1 MKILYVRLENYIG
14 IFNGRG
20 DNVLEIDLSHTTTP
34 IIVIKGH
41 NGSGKSTLLKA
52 LNPMP
57 DSNDQFIPG
66 AEAKKTL
73 VYQINTDIVRIEY
86 LYPVKKDGSRATTKA
101 QVFKNNEPLNLTNNV
116 SDAKEIIYTLF
127 KLDSSFLALS
137 QLTSTDRGLADKRP
151 SERKIFVNSSIS
163 GIEEYN
169 NMYKVINKKFSMYKS
184 LINSVVSKINKIGNK
199 QELDISFNRVNRM
212 LEEIIKER
220 DTALA
225 SVAKIQAKLDE
236 NNAKELVDKYN
247 SLESEIYEKNVKVKQ
262 LLSELKDINPD
273 LVTHNM
279 IELRKIEKSKAIE
292 LATLNEEIKNT
303 QALKDSLSKE
313 MNELNSN
320 IQKKIAERNTYIST
334 EISTAE
340 MNAYDD
346 AVKELN
352 IIHQDI
358 HTAGLNIS
366 DKTEIQNLN
375 ELFTFIIDKLQFIT
389 DGLNSIDYEMG
400 FDFILKNKHNE
411 ETWRIAQDLRNE
423 INSLT
428 MQVNETNL
436 QMSLLESLVE
446 KSEKLK
452 LRPASCKDNTC
463 IFIKDAFEAAKQKP
477 NDELIK
483 LQQKNEKTSNILK
496 EKQKQ
501 LEVINDCIELKN
513 RFDVIYNKICSY
525 EFLLNKVDLHDL
537 TSIDF
542 LVSIARTGNYKMIKE
557 TRDKINVLYNLL
569 ELKENYEKT
578 VDLYKDAIDEYNKN
592 KSIIDSIN
600 MDIDSSKEKLQDVS
614 KEYSLKSSKVS
625 ELETTISELE
635 PMVNK
640 LSTYIEIKLPELEM
654 IMNQIQG
661 LRNNKESLRQRV
673 MQVEEINKDLESSSN
688 IVDQIN
694 ARYNDILKQRD
705 ILSYN
710 KIMIEKY
717 LEELA
722 DYKSKYEKLETIR
735 YYVSPTTG
743 IQTVFM
749 GAYMNNIILKAN
761 ELLSL
766 IFNGQFVIQP
776 FVINESEFRIPCLGS
791 GILNDDISSM
801 STSQICM
808 ISMIISFAMLANAD
822 TDYNILKLD
831 EIDGGLDPDNRSQF
845 ISLLNSLIQ
854 IVDCEQCFLISH
866 NMEYSDKVN
875 VIDMSARPVRV
886 I

>member
-1 MKILYVRLENYIG
+1 MKILYVKLENYIG

-262 LLSELKDINPD
+262 LLAELKDINPD

-279 IELRKIEKSKAIE
+279 IELRKIEKTKAIE

-334 EISTAE
+334 EISTEE

-483 LQQKNEKTSNILK
+483 LQQKNEKTSNTLK

-625 ELETTISELE
+625 ELETTISKLE

-654 IMNQIQG
+654 IMNQIQE

>member
-1 MKILYVRLENYIG
+1 MKILYVKLENYIG

-169 NMYKVINKKFSMYKS
+169 NMYKTINKKFSMYKS

-262 LLSELKDINPD
+262 LLAELKDINPD

-279 IELRKIEKSKAIE
+279 NELRKIEKTKAIE

-400 FDFILKNKHNE
+400 FDFILKNKRNE

-483 LQQKNEKTSNILK
+483 LQQKNEKTSSILK

-614 KEYSLKSSKVS
+614 KEYSLKSSKAN
-625 ELETTISELE
+625 ELETTISKLE
-635 PMVNK
+635 PIVNK

-654 IMNQIQG
+654 IMNKIQE
-661 LRNNKESLRQRV
+661 LKNNKESLRQRV

>member
-1 MKILYVRLENYIG
+1 MKILYVKLENYIG

-86 LYPVKKDGSRATTKA
+86 FYPVKKDGSRATTKA

-169 NMYKVINKKFSMYKS
+169 NMYKTINKKFSMYKS

-262 LLSELKDINPD
+262 LLAELKDINPD

-279 IELRKIEKSKAIE
+279 NELRKIEKTKAIE

-303 QALKDSLSKE
+303 QSLKDSLSKE

-352 IIHQDI
+352 IIQQDI

-463 IFIKDAFEAAKQKP
+463 VFIKDAFEAAKQKP

-501 LEVINDCIELKN
+501 LEAINDCIELKN

-600 MDIDSSKEKLQDVS
+600 MDIASSKEKLQEVS
-614 KEYSLKSSKVS
+614 KEYSLKSSKVT
-625 ELETTISELE
+625 ELETTINELE

-654 IMNQIQG
+654 VMNQIQE
-661 LRNNKESLRQRV
+661 LKNNKESLRQRV

>member
-1 MKILYVRLENYIG
+1 M
-14 IFNGRG
+14 
-20 DNVLEIDLSHTTTP
+20 
-34 IIVIKGH
+34 
-41 NGSGKSTLLKA
+41 
-52 LNPMP
+52 
-57 DSNDQFIPG
+57 
-66 AEAKKTL
+66 

-262 LLSELKDINPD
+262 LLAELKDINPD

-279 IELRKIEKSKAIE
+279 IELRKIEKTKAIE

-334 EISTAE
+334 EISTEE

-483 LQQKNEKTSNILK
+483 LQQKNEKTSNTLK

-614 KEYSLKSSKVS
+614 KEYSLKSSKVT

-875 VIDMSARPVRV
+875 VIDMSARPVIV

>member
-1 MKILYVRLENYIG
+1 MKILYVKLENYIG

-86 LYPVKKDGSRATTKA
+86 FYPIKKDGSRATTKA

-169 NMYKVINKKFSMYKS
+169 NMYKTINKKFSMYKS

-212 LEEIIKER
+212 LEEIVKER
-220 DTALA
+220 DKALS
-225 SVAKIQAKLDE
+225 SVAKIQAKLDD

-262 LLSELKDINPD
+262 LLAELKDINPD

-279 IELRKIEKSKAIE
+279 NELRKIEKSKAIE

-352 IIHQDI
+352 IIQQDI

-375 ELFTFIIDKLQFIT
+375 ELFTFITDKLQFIT
-389 DGLNSIDYEMG
+389 DGLNSIDYEIG

-463 IFIKDAFEAAKQKP
+463 VFIKDAFEAAKQKP

-614 KEYSLKSSKVS
+614 KEYSLKSSKVT
-625 ELETTISELE
+625 ELETTISKLE

-654 IMNQIQG
+654 IMNQIQE
-661 LRNNKESLRQRV
+661 LKNNKESLRQRV

-694 ARYNDILKQRD
+694 DRYNDILKQRD

>member
-1 MKILYVRLENYIG
+1 MKILYVKLENYIG

-262 LLSELKDINPD
+262 LLAELKDINPD

-334 EISTAE
+334 EISTEE

-483 LQQKNEKTSNILK
+483 LQQKNEKTSNTLK

-614 KEYSLKSSKVS
+614 KEYSLKSSKVT

>member
-1 MKILYVRLENYIG
+1 MKILYVKLENYIG

-73 VYQINTDIVRIEY
+73 VYQINTDIARIEY

-262 LLSELKDINPD
+262 LLAELKDINPD

-279 IELRKIEKSKAIE
+279 IELRKIEKTKAIE

-334 EISTAE
+334 EISTEE

-411 ETWRIAQDLRNE
+411 ETWRISQDLRNE

-463 IFIKDAFEAAKQKP
+463 IFIKDAYDAAKQKP

-542 LVSIARTGNYKMIKE
+542 LVSVARTGNYKMIKE

-600 MDIDSSKEKLQDVS
+600 MDIDSSKEKLQEVS
-614 KEYSLKSSKVS
+614 KEYSLKSSKVN
-625 ELETTISELE
+625 ELETTISKLE

-654 IMNQIQG
+654 IMNQIQE

>member
-262 LLSELKDINPD
+262 LLAELKDINPD

-334 EISTAE
+334 EISTEE

-483 LQQKNEKTSNILK
+483 LQQKNEKTSNTLK

-569 ELKENYEKT
+569 ELKENYKKT

-600 MDIDSSKEKLQDVS
+600 MDIDSSKEKLQEVS
-614 KEYSLKSSKVS
+614 KEYSLKSSKVN

-640 LSTYIEIKLPELEM
+640 LSTYIEIKLPELEI

>member
-1 MKILYVRLENYIG
+1 MKILYVKLENYIG

-169 NMYKVINKKFSMYKS
+169 NMYKTINKKFSMYKS

-262 LLSELKDINPD
+262 LLAELKDINPD

-279 IELRKIEKSKAIE
+279 NELRKIEKTKAIE

-352 IIHQDI
+352 IIQQDI

-375 ELFTFIIDKLQFIT
+375 ELFTFITDKLQFIT
-389 DGLNSIDYEMG
+389 DGLNSIDYEIG

-483 LQQKNEKTSNILK
+483 LQQKNEKTSSILK

-557 TRDKINVLYNLL
+557 TKDKINILYNLL

-614 KEYSLKSSKVS
+614 KEYFLKSSKVT

-654 IMNQIQG
+654 VMNQIQE
-661 LRNNKESLRQRV
+661 LKNSKESLRQRV
-673 MQVEEINKDLESSSN
+673 MQIEEINKDLESSSN

>member
-52 LNPMP
+52 LNPIP

-262 LLSELKDINPD
+262 LLAELKDINPD

-279 IELRKIEKSKAIE
+279 IELRKIEKTKAIE

-303 QALKDSLSKE
+303 QALKNSLSKE

-463 IFIKDAFEAAKQKP
+463 IFIKDAFEASKQKP

-483 LQQKNEKTSNILK
+483 LQQKNEKTSSILK

-513 RFDVIYNKICSY
+513 RFDAIYNKICSY

-614 KEYSLKSSKVS
+614 KEYSLKSSKVN
-625 ELETTISELE
+625 ELETTISKLE

-654 IMNQIQG
+654 IMNRIQE

>member
-334 EISTAE
+334 EISTEE

-411 ETWRIAQDLRNE
+411 ETWRISQDLRNE

-513 RFDVIYNKICSY
+513 RFDAIYNKICSY
-525 EFLLNKVDLHDL
+525 EFLLNKADLHDL

-542 LVSIARTGNYKMIKE
+542 LVSIARTGNYKMIKD

-614 KEYSLKSSKVS
+614 KEYSLKSSKVT
-625 ELETTISELE
+625 ELETTISKLE

-743 IQTVFM
+743 IHTVFM

>member
-1 MKILYVRLENYIG
+1 MKILYVKLENYIG

-262 LLSELKDINPD
+262 LLAELKDINPD

-303 QALKDSLSKE
+303 QALKESLSKE

-334 EISTAE
+334 EISTEE

-483 LQQKNEKTSNILK
+483 LQQKNEKTSSILK

-614 KEYSLKSSKVS
+614 KKYSLKSSKVN

-654 IMNQIQG
+654 IMNQIQE

-854 IVDCEQCFLISH
+854 IVDCDQCFLISH

>member
-1 MKILYVRLENYIG
+1 
-14 IFNGRG
+14 
-20 DNVLEIDLSHTTTP
+20 
-34 IIVIKGH
+34 
-41 NGSGKSTLLKA
+41 
-52 LNPMP
+52 
-57 DSNDQFIPG
+57 
-66 AEAKKTL
+66 
-73 VYQINTDIVRIEY
+73 
-86 LYPVKKDGSRATTKA
+86 
-101 QVFKNNEPLNLTNNV
+101 
-116 SDAKEIIYTLF
+116 
-127 KLDSSFLALS
+127 
-137 QLTSTDRGLADKRP
+137 
-151 SERKIFVNSSIS
+151 
-163 GIEEYN
+163 
-169 NMYKVINKKFSMYKS
+169 
-184 LINSVVSKINKIGNK
+184 
-199 QELDISFNRVNRM
+199 M

-262 LLSELKDINPD
+262 LLAELKDINPD

-334 EISTAE
+334 EISTEE

-483 LQQKNEKTSNILK
+483 LQQKNEKTSNTLK

-654 IMNQIQG
+654 IMNQIQE

-722 DYKSKYEKLETIR
+722 EYKSKYEKLETIR

>member
-1 MKILYVRLENYIG
+1 MKILYVKLENYIG

-73 VYQINTDIVRIEY
+73 VYQINMDIVRIEY

-220 DTALA
+220 DIALA

-262 LLSELKDINPD
+262 LLAELKDINPD

-279 IELRKIEKSKAIE
+279 IELRKIEKTKAIE

-334 EISTAE
+334 EISTEE

-358 HTAGLNIS
+358 HTVGLNIS
-366 DKTEIQNLN
+366 DKTDIQNLN

-483 LQQKNEKTSNILK
+483 LQQKNEKTSSILK

-614 KEYSLKSSKVS
+614 KEYSLKSSKVN
-625 ELETTISELE
+625 ELETTISKLE

-640 LSTYIEIKLPELEM
+640 LSTYIETKLPELEM
-654 IMNQIQG
+654 IMHQIQE

-722 DYKSKYEKLETIR
+722 EYKSKYEKLETIR

>member
-1 MKILYVRLENYIG
+1 MKILYVKLENYIG

-169 NMYKVINKKFSMYKS
+169 NMYKTINKKFSMYKS

-262 LLSELKDINPD
+262 LLAELKDINPD

-334 EISTAE
+334 EISTEE

-463 IFIKDAFEAAKQKP
+463 VFIKDAFEAAKQKP

-513 RFDVIYNKICSY
+513 RFDLIYNKICSY

-614 KEYSLKSSKVS
+614 KEYSLKSSKVT

-654 IMNQIQG
+654 IMNQIQE
-661 LRNNKESLRQRV
+661 LKNNKESLRQRV

>member
-20 DNVLEIDLSHTTTP
+20 DNVLEIDLSHTTTS

-169 NMYKVINKKFSMYKS
+169 NMYKAINKKFSMYKS

-262 LLSELKDINPD
+262 LLAELKDINPD

-279 IELRKIEKSKAIE
+279 IELRKIEKTKAIE

-303 QALKDSLSKE
+303 QSLKDSLSKE

-334 EISTAE
+334 EISTEE

-483 LQQKNEKTSNILK
+483 LQQKNEKTSSILK

-557 TRDKINVLYNLL
+557 TRDKINVLYNSL

-614 KEYSLKSSKVS
+614 KEYSLKSSKVT

-654 IMNQIQG
+654 IMNQIQT

>member
-262 LLSELKDINPD
+262 LLAELKDINPD

-279 IELRKIEKSKAIE
+279 IELRKIEKTKAIE

-303 QALKDSLSKE
+303 QSLKDSLSKE

-352 IIHQDI
+352 IIYQDI
-358 HTAGLNIS
+358 RTAGLNIS

-411 ETWRIAQDLRNE
+411 ETWRIAQGLRNE

-463 IFIKDAFEAAKQKP
+463 VFIKDAFEAAKQKP

-654 IMNQIQG
+654 IMNQIRE

>member
-1 MKILYVRLENYIG
+1 MKILYVKLENYIG

-262 LLSELKDINPD
+262 LLAELKDINPD

-279 IELRKIEKSKAIE
+279 IELRKIEKTKAIE

-303 QALKDSLSKE
+303 QALKNSLSKE

-334 EISTAE
+334 EISTEE

-463 IFIKDAFEAAKQKP
+463 IFIKDAYDAAKQKP

-483 LQQKNEKTSNILK
+483 LQQKNEKTSSILK

-614 KEYSLKSSKVS
+614 KEYSLKSSKVN
-625 ELETTISELE
+625 ELETTINELE

-654 IMNQIQG
+654 IMNQIQE

-688 IVDQIN
+688 IVEQIN

>member
-1 MKILYVRLENYIG
+1 MKILYVKLENYIG

-220 DTALA
+220 DIALA

-262 LLSELKDINPD
+262 LLAELKDINPD

-279 IELRKIEKSKAIE
+279 IELRKIEKTKAIE

-334 EISTAE
+334 EISTEE

-352 IIHQDI
+352 SIHQDI

-614 KEYSLKSSKVS
+614 KEYSLKSSKVN

-654 IMNQIQG
+654 IMNQIQE

-673 MQVEEINKDLESSSN
+673 MQVEEINKDLDSSSN

-722 DYKSKYEKLETIR
+722 EYKSKYEKLETIR

>member
-334 EISTAE
+334 EISTEE

-411 ETWRIAQDLRNE
+411 ETWRISQDLRNE

-542 LVSIARTGNYKMIKE
+542 LVSIARTGNYKMIKD

>member
-334 EISTAE
+334 EISTEE

-537 TSIDF
+537 TSVDF

-569 ELKENYEKT
+569 ELKGNYEKT

-600 MDIDSSKEKLQDVS
+600 MDIDSSKEKLQEVS
-614 KEYSLKSSKVS
+614 KEYSLKSSKVN

-654 IMNQIQG
+654 VMNQIQE
-661 LRNNKESLRQRV
+661 LKNNKESLRQRV

>member
-212 LEEIIKER
+212 LEEIIRER

-262 LLSELKDINPD
+262 LLAELKDINPD

-279 IELRKIEKSKAIE
+279 IELRKIEKAKAIE

-334 EISTAE
+334 EISTEE

-436 QMSLLESLVE
+436 QMSLLEALVE

-483 LQQKNEKTSNILK
+483 LQQKNEKTSSILK

-614 KEYSLKSSKVS
+614 KEYSLKSSKVT

-654 IMNQIQG
+654 VMNQIQE

-722 DYKSKYEKLETIR
+722 EYKSKYEKLETIR

>member
-52 LNPMP
+52 LNPIP

-127 KLDSSFLALS
+127 KLDSSFLSLS

-262 LLSELKDINPD
+262 LLAELKDINPD

-279 IELRKIEKSKAIE
+279 IELRKIEKTKAIE

-313 MNELNSN
+313 MNELNLN

-334 EISTAE
+334 EISTEE
-340 MNAYDD
+340 MTAYDD

-389 DGLNSIDYEMG
+389 DGLNSIDYEIG

-614 KEYSLKSSKVS
+614 KEYSLKSSKVN
-625 ELETTISELE
+625 ELETTISKLE

-654 IMNQIQG
+654 IMNQIQE

-722 DYKSKYEKLETIR
+722 EYKSKYEKLETIR

>member
-1 MKILYVRLENYIG
+1 MKILYVKLENYIG

-262 LLSELKDINPD
+262 LLAELKDINPD

-279 IELRKIEKSKAIE
+279 IELRKIEKTKAIE

-334 EISTAE
+334 EISTEE

-614 KEYSLKSSKVS
+614 KEYSLKSSKVT
-625 ELETTISELE
+625 ELETTISKLE

-654 IMNQIQG
+654 IMNQIQE

>member
-262 LLSELKDINPD
+262 LLAELKDINPD

-279 IELRKIEKSKAIE
+279 IELRKIEKTKAIE

-334 EISTAE
+334 EISTEE

>member
-1 MKILYVRLENYIG
+1 MKILYVKLENYIG

-73 VYQINTDIVRIEY
+73 VYQINTDIARIEY
-86 LYPVKKDGSRATTKA
+86 LYPIKKDGSRATTKA

-169 NMYKVINKKFSMYKS
+169 NMYKTINKKFSMYKS

-247 SLESEIYEKNVKVKQ
+247 SLESEIYEKNVKVKH
-262 LLSELKDINPD
+262 LLAELKDINPN

-279 IELRKIEKSKAIE
+279 NELRKIEKTKAIE
-292 LATLNEEIKNT
+292 LATLIEEIKNT

-366 DKTEIQNLN
+366 DKTEIKNLN

-483 LQQKNEKTSNILK
+483 LQQKNEKTSSILK

-614 KEYSLKSSKVS
+614 KEYSLKSSKVT
-625 ELETTISELE
+625 ELETTISKLE

-654 IMNQIQG
+654 VMNQIQE
-661 LRNNKESLRQRV
+661 LKNNKESLRQRV

>member
-1 MKILYVRLENYIG
+1 MKILYVKLENYIG

-41 NGSGKSTLLKA
+41 NGSGKSTLLKS

-303 QALKDSLSKE
+303 QVLKESLSKE

-334 EISTAE
+334 EISTEE

-483 LQQKNEKTSNILK
+483 LQQKNEKTSSILK

-537 TSIDF
+537 TSVDF

-600 MDIDSSKEKLQDVS
+600 MDIDSSKEKLQEVS
-614 KEYSLKSSKVS
+614 KEYSLKSSKVN

>member
-262 LLSELKDINPD
+262 LLAELKDINPD

-320 IQKKIAERNTYIST
+320 IQKKIAEKNTYIST
-334 EISTAE
+334 EISTEE

-366 DKTEIQNLN
+366 DKTEIKNLN

-400 FDFILKNKHNE
+400 FNFILKNKHNE

-463 IFIKDAFEAAKQKP
+463 VFIKDAFEAAKQKP

-542 LVSIARTGNYKMIKE
+542 LVSIARTGNYKTIKE

-614 KEYSLKSSKVS
+614 KEYSLKSSKVN

-654 IMNQIQG
+654 IMNQIQE

>member
-1 MKILYVRLENYIG
+1 MKILYVKLENYIG

-57 DSNDQFIPG
+57 DSNDQFIPS

-220 DTALA
+220 DTALT

-262 LLSELKDINPD
+262 LLAELKDINPD

-279 IELRKIEKSKAIE
+279 IELRKIEKTKAIE

-334 EISTAE
+334 EISTEE

-483 LQQKNEKTSNILK
+483 LQQKNEKTSSILK

-600 MDIDSSKEKLQDVS
+600 MDIDSSKEKLQEVS
-614 KEYSLKSSKVS
+614 KEYSLKRSKVS
-625 ELETTISELE
+625 ELETTISKLE

>member
-1 MKILYVRLENYIG
+1 MKILYVKLENYIG

-169 NMYKVINKKFSMYKS
+169 NMYKTINKKFSMYKS

-262 LLSELKDINPD
+262 LLAELKDINPD

-279 IELRKIEKSKAIE
+279 NELRKIEKTKAIE

-352 IIHQDI
+352 IIQQDI

-375 ELFTFIIDKLQFIT
+375 ELFTFITDKLQFIT
-389 DGLNSIDYEMG
+389 DGLNSIDYEIG

-483 LQQKNEKTSNILK
+483 LQQKNEKTSSILK

-557 TRDKINVLYNLL
+557 TKDKINILYNLL

-614 KEYSLKSSKVS
+614 KEYSLKSSKVT

-640 LSTYIEIKLPELEM
+640 LSTYIEIKLPALEM
-654 IMNQIQG
+654 IMNQIQE
-661 LRNNKESLRQRV
+661 LKNNKESLRQRV
-673 MQVEEINKDLESSSN
+673 MQIEEINKDLESSSN

>member
-1 MKILYVRLENYIG
+1 MKILYVKLENYIG

-220 DTALA
+220 DIALA

-262 LLSELKDINPD
+262 LLAELKYINPD

-279 IELRKIEKSKAIE
+279 IELRKIEKTKAIE

-334 EISTAE
+334 EISTEE

-614 KEYSLKSSKVS
+614 KEYSLKSSKVT
-625 ELETTISELE
+625 ELETTISKLE

-654 IMNQIQG
+654 VMNQIQE
-661 LRNNKESLRQRV
+661 LRSNKESLRQRV

-722 DYKSKYEKLETIR
+722 EYKSKYEKLETIR

>member
-1 MKILYVRLENYIG
+1 MKILYVKLENYIG

-220 DTALA
+220 DIALA

-262 LLSELKDINPD
+262 LLAELKDINPD

-279 IELRKIEKSKAIE
+279 IELRKIEKTKAIE

-303 QALKDSLSKE
+303 QSLKDSLSKE

-614 KEYSLKSSKVS
+614 KEYSLKSSKVN
-625 ELETTISELE
+625 ELETTISKLE

-654 IMNQIQG
+654 VMNQIRE

>member
-334 EISTAE
+334 EISTEE

-411 ETWRIAQDLRNE
+411 ETWRISQDLRNE

-542 LVSIARTGNYKMIKE
+542 LVSIARTGNYKMIKD

-614 KEYSLKSSKVS
+614 KEYSLKSSKVT
-625 ELETTISELE
+625 ELETTISKLE

-722 DYKSKYEKLETIR
+722 DYKSKYERLETIR

-743 IQTVFM
+743 IHTVFM

>member
-262 LLSELKDINPD
+262 LLAELKDINPD

-279 IELRKIEKSKAIE
+279 IELRKIEKTKAIE

-463 IFIKDAFEAAKQKP
+463 IFIKDAFEAAKQNP

-483 LQQKNEKTSNILK
+483 LQQKNEKTSSILK

-600 MDIDSSKEKLQDVS
+600 MDIDSSKEKLQEVS
-614 KEYSLKSSKVS
+614 KEYSLKSSKVN
-625 ELETTISELE
+625 ELETTISKLE

-640 LSTYIEIKLPELEM
+640 LSTYIEIKLPALEM
-654 IMNQIQG
+654 IMNQIQE

-694 ARYNDILKQRD
+694 DRYNDILKQRD

-722 DYKSKYEKLETIR
+722 EYKSKYEKLETIR

>member
-1 MKILYVRLENYIG
+1 MKILYVKLENYIG

-169 NMYKVINKKFSMYKS
+169 NMYKTINKKFSMYKS

-262 LLSELKDINPD
+262 LLAELKDINPD

-279 IELRKIEKSKAIE
+279 NELRKIEKTKAIE

-352 IIHQDI
+352 IIQQDI

-375 ELFTFIIDKLQFIT
+375 ELFTFITDKLQFIT
-389 DGLNSIDYEMG
+389 DGLNSIDYEIG

-483 LQQKNEKTSNILK
+483 LQQKNEKTSSILK

-557 TRDKINVLYNLL
+557 TKDKINILYNLL

-614 KEYSLKSSKVS
+614 KEYSLKSSKVT
-625 ELETTISELE
+625 ELETFINELE

-640 LSTYIEIKLPELEM
+640 LSTYIEIKIPELEM
-654 IMNQIQG
+654 VMNQIQE
-661 LRNNKESLRQRV
+661 LKNSKESLRQRV
-673 MQVEEINKDLESSSN
+673 MQIEEINKDLESSSN

>member
-101 QVFKNNEPLNLTNNV
+101 QIFKNNEPLNLTNNV

-262 LLSELKDINPD
+262 LLAELKDINPD

-334 EISTAE
+334 EISTEE

-483 LQQKNEKTSNILK
+483 LQQKNEKTSSILK

-614 KEYSLKSSKVS
+614 KEYSLKSSKVT

-654 IMNQIQG
+654 IMNQIQE

>member
-1 MKILYVRLENYIG
+1 MKILYVKLENYIG

-86 LYPVKKDGSRATTKA
+86 FYPVKKDGSRATTKA

-236 NNAKELVDKYN
+236 NNTKELVDKYN

-262 LLSELKDINPD
+262 LLAELKDINPD

-279 IELRKIEKSKAIE
+279 IELRKIEKTKAIE

-352 IIHQDI
+352 IIYQDI
-358 HTAGLNIS
+358 RTAGLNIS

-428 MQVNETNL
+428 MRVNETNL

-463 IFIKDAFEAAKQKP
+463 IFIKDAFDAAKQKP

-483 LQQKNEKTSNILK
+483 LQQKNEKTSSILK

-600 MDIDSSKEKLQDVS
+600 MDIDSSKEKLQEVS
-614 KEYSLKSSKVS
+614 KEYSLKSSKVN
-625 ELETTISELE
+625 ELEIIISKLE

-640 LSTYIEIKLPELEM
+640 LSTYIEIKLPELEI
-654 IMNQIQG
+654 IMNQIQE

-688 IVDQIN
+688 IVEQIN